1 MVSLEMGKIKTEG
14 LGEVQEF
21 VDIVRLRRLAL
32 SLFGANMLSSKV
44 RLRGRALPYDER
56 THSRVGATW
65 THHL

>member
-21 VDIVRLRRLAL
+21 VDIVRFRLAL
-32 SLFGANMLSSKV
+32 SLFGTNMLSSKV
-44 RLRGRALPYDER
+44 RLRGRAIPYDEW

-65 THHL
+65 THDL

>member
-21 VDIVRLRRLAL
+21 VDIVRFRLAL